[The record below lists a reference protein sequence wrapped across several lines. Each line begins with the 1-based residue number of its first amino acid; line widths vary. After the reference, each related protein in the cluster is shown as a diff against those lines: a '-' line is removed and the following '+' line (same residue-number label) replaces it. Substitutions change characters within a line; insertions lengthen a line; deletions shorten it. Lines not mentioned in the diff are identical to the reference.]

1 MKGEAEMPRRAT
13 RVPLDDLDSLN
24 RDVPRTNFTTEQGR
38 PLTAEEVLDTM
49 STPSLE
55 GIARILGVMG
65 ENAWGNGVGAQI
77 RREIQERAQ
86 SAGRVRRVT
95 RADRIREQ
103 AERNSEAA
111 REMGSERRPLIMI
124 QPTVTQR
131 VSYNPHV
138 SVNEETHEL
147 VPADEPLYPITT
159 EQVEERQKQI
169 RKMRG
174 KIVICQKAMN
184 GQCPVLIARAETTDT
199 KELDVWCPHMVP
211 HAHRGG
217 ECSGDSYDREDAI
230 PAKYRRRHTCRAGE
244 CNPMEPVPEHRRWVK
259 KERVSK
265 GDLPNHRRT
274 LIIE

>member
-1 MKGEAEMPRRAT
+1 MPRRAT

-24 RDVPRTNFTTEQGR
+24 RDVPRTRLTNEHGR

-55 GIARILGVMG
+55 GVARILGVMG

-77 RREIQERAQ
+77 RREIQERGQ
-86 SAGRVRRVT
+86 VSAVRVRRVT

-124 QPTVTQR
+124 
-131 VSYNPHV
+131 SPHV
-138 SVNEETHEL
+138 AVNTETREL
-147 VPADEPLYPITT
+147 VPAGEPVEAEYPFPITT

-184 GQCPVLIARAETTDT
+184 GQCPVLIARAEAIDT
-199 KELDVWCPHMVP
+199 RGLDVWCPHMVP
-211 HAHRGG
+211 HTHRGG
-217 ECSGDSYDREDAI
+217 ECSGDAYDREDAI